1 MLCFMVRK
9 AKFSSFNC
17 LTCMGGEPD
26 IDVCKRK
33 GHIHEELMMGLG
45 FCLGAERQKEEAAD
59 KHSNF

>member
-1 MLCFMVRK
+1 
-9 AKFSSFNC
+9 
-17 LTCMGGEPD
+17 MGGEPD